1 MGGNPEGLEAIYNS
15 EIRVPL
21 GIGVGVELKK
31 WMMLWRG
38 EWRDYDV
45 ITKERKS
52 RYRIWYLMVEKLNFE
67 WKVYG
72 TIACLF
78 DNVLNQKI
86 IKIINI
92 NWFLIWFELL
102 VFSNVNGLY
111 SRTQR
116 LLENMQS
123 TNTKFH
129 GKKNGREKWY

>member
-1 MGGNPEGLEAIYNS
+1 
-15 EIRVPL
+15 
-21 GIGVGVELKK
+21 
-31 WMMLWRG
+31 
-38 EWRDYDV
+38 
-45 ITKERKS
+45 
-52 RYRIWYLMVEKLNFE
+52 MVEKLNFE

-111 SRTQR
+111 SRTWI

-129 GKKNGREKWY
+129 GKKNGREKWYLNKKVIKFISLFHLLIFLSH

>member
-102 VFSNVNGLY
+102 VFSDINGFKDSDY
-111 SRTQR
+111 SKICKVQT
-116 LLENMQS
+116 LNFMV
-123 TNTKFH
+123 
-129 GKKNGREKWY
+129 KKMGEKNDIK

>member
-1 MGGNPEGLEAIYNS
+1 
-15 EIRVPL
+15 
-21 GIGVGVELKK
+21 
-31 WMMLWRG
+31 
-38 EWRDYDV
+38 
-45 ITKERKS
+45 
-52 RYRIWYLMVEKLNFE
+52 MVEKLNFE

-86 IKIINI
+86 IKNNKIF

-102 VFSNVNGLY
+102 VFSDVNGLY